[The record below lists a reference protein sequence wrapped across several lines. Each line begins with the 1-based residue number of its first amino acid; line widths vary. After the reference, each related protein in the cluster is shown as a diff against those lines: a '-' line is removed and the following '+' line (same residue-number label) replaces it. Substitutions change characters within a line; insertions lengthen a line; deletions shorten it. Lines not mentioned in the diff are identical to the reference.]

1 MVFAAMDVP
10 DPDLHPGW
18 FQKQACPLLAMI
30 QANSPVMGLS
40 QISPVQPIARA
51 SSNFPPPTRFR
62 PSFSDAASGQIR
74 PSTTQMG
81 LSQISPVQPIAPPRP
96 ATSPPRPAVPAQ
108 FFRRSIRPNPA
119 QYHAVPP
126 CEGDASACYACGI
139 ELLVYA
145 LSIFSD

>member
-81 LSQISPVQPIAPPRP
+81 LSQISPVQPIARASSNFPPPTRFRP
-96 ATSPPRPAVPAQ
+96 SFSDAASGQ
-108 FFRRSIRPNPA
+108 IRPSTTQVQQIRPLP
-119 QYHAVPP
+119 V
-126 CEGDASACYACGI
+126 
-139 ELLVYA
+139 L
-145 LSIFSD
+145 FF